1 MKYFYF
7 LSLNFTNYKISMENK
22 ITVKSEKDLE
32 IYLVNEIDKFF
43 RENNFYICYLPDN
56 QCPQDY
62 IYDENGKM
70 KLKTKWINKEYYDIE
85 GYYTFV
91 LERED
96 KTDELF
102 LENFIVMLELIK
114 NISNMENKKS
124 ALENVKK
131 IIKFLEELKNKY
143 IDKKNNEKIF
153 HEIEAVIKSYNNYYK
168 ETEKLNEEKF
178 KAIKEEENKKN
189 KWGSQWDFL
198 NKPMGFFK

>member
-22 ITVKSEKDLE
+22 IIVKSEKDLE

-43 RENNFYICYLPDN
+43 RENNFYICYLPKEE
-56 QCPQDY
+56 CPTY
-62 IYDENGKM
+62 ICNETGE
-70 KLKTKWINKEYYDIE
+70 LKTKWEINEDSSNIQ

-143 IDKKNNEKIF
+143 IDKKKNKKIF
-153 HEIEAVIKSYNNYYK
+153 YKMEKVIKSYNDYYK
-168 ETEKLNEEKF
+168 ATEKLGK
-178 KAIKEEENKKN
+178 KKKKKKKKN
-189 KWGSQWDFL
+189 
-198 NKPMGFFK
+198 